1 MPTATPTVVLGKV
14 LAAGIILTPL
24 VVMLFPELNHR
35 SGSKAAGGTQ
45 AAMAARAVVGGD
57 SGRRLSDPRL
67 VPCAAQRSD
76 R

>member
-24 VVMLFPELNHR
+24 VAMLFPELNHR
-35 SGSKAAGGTQ
+35 SGNTASRGTQ
-45 AAMAARAVVGGD
+45 AATAARAVVGGD

-67 VPCAAQRSD
+67 VPFSAQRSD